1 MAKYME
7 IAKEIEEAIREGK
20 YPPNARLP
28 SLTALAKQYA
38 CSKGTII
45 QAYAQLQKA
54 HLIYVKAQSGYYGVS
69 QITSGFS
76 KIGNK

>member
-20 YPPNARLP
+20 YPPNSRLP

-54 HLIYVKAQSGYYGVS
+54 HLIYVKAQSGYYVAS
-69 QITSGFS
+69 NNMPFFSGE
-76 KIGNK
+76 